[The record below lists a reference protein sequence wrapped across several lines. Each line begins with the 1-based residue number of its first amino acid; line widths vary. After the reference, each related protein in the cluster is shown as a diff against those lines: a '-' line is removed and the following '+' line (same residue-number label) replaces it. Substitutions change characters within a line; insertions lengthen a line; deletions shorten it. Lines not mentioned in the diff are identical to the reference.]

1 MRNANVGL
9 VIALFSLGACAAPDV
24 NGSDLGSGPVTDGNT
39 SGGKKPGDNSAGSK
53 VVDDPGATDP
63 SPTTPTPSS
72 TTVTPTLPIVDSDHD
87 GVPDDVDCA
96 PNDATIAGTTLL
108 KDDLTTD
115 KNLFAPATGFPAD
128 WSYSAGYVQTRLAD
142 APDQTLLLKDAA
154 VTNAIVEVTAAS
166 TEISSGITPILRQM
180 FITFGTQVSGGTLTA
195 VGCGLEVDAS
205 QTPTQKTSVVRL
217 SGSATNVTST
227 PLNRVDRGAVQA
239 NEEFKMKGVLQN
251 GTLTC
256 TVTIGGTTT
265 TTATASV
272 GQVTGSI
279 GFFTKQTKALFKQAS
294 VCKLK

>member
-1 MRNANVGL
+1 MRITNISVVL
-9 VIALFSLGACAAPDV
+9 IALGGVACAAPDV
-24 NGSDLGSGPVTDGNT
+24 SGDDLGHAPNDGSEGT
-39 SGGKKPGDNSAGSK
+39 PDGKSKNSEASKP
-53 VVDDPGATDP
+53 ATDTSTAP
-63 SPTTPTPSS
+63 VPSS
-72 TTVTPTLPIVDSDHD
+72 TTVTPTLPTSTTPIIDSDKD
-87 GVPDDVDCA
+87 GVADDVDCA

-115 KNLFAPATGFPAD
+115 KSLFAPATGFPAD
-128 WSYSAGYVQTRLAD
+128 WSYSAGYVQTRLAN

-180 FITFGTQVSGGTLTA
+180 FITFGTQVSGGNLTA

-205 QTPTQKTSVVRL
+205 QNPTQKTSVVRL

-227 PLNRVDRGAVQA
+227 PLDRVDRGAVQA
-239 NEEFKMKGVLQN
+239 TEEFKMKGVLRN

-256 TVTIGGTTT
+256 SVTIGGTTT
-265 TTATASV
+265 TTATAPV

-279 GFFTKQTKALFKQAS
+279 GFFTRQTKALFKQAS
-294 VCKLK
+294 ICKLK